1 MKIFEH
7 IENKDF
13 FKPLTSVNQQLYCDA
28 ADVLNAAAM
37 ERGNV
42 TEAEARAYIGM
53 MLSGRDDIPDSYEAS
68 IIYKKLRDCGWIDE
82 PEIGPG
88 GKPLMILNDDSVALM
103 TFLHELVDAYENL
116 NAYDIQ
122 NLHHM
127 ASLLATADDAY
138 PYRHFIQPMAQYAS
152 TLRAALSS
160 LRRNARN
167 MILDVVSQKSLGEL
181 VGYTKETAFGDIF
194 SEYFF
199 IKKHGFTSQYFTDVI
214 DWIREF
220 MADKKKMMRAAE
232 EYANRHDPDMLTAEE
247 HVRDIL
253 LTIIEF
259 LHSQFDDLMDD
270 IDDII
275 DQCWRRINVQL
286 VTYLTTGVD
295 DRALMANIM
304 KYMKELPSAT
314 IDEILSRYEQE
325 LDVFDFDIV
334 DESSVDLIRKKKVIT
349 DECYLEES
357 ALTEED
363 IARDNALLEAD
374 SRNNLYQGFE
384 FVDRCMD
391 SSGVFVPGPAD
402 IKTKDDVFAM
412 AHLLCFART
421 PNERYKVEY
430 TGKRIRTDYADITG
444 VIVTKN
450 EEW

>member
-1 MKIFEH
+1 
-7 IENKDF
+7 
-13 FKPLTSVNQQLYCDA
+13 
-28 ADVLNAAAM
+28 
-37 ERGNV
+37 
-42 TEAEARAYIGM
+42 
-53 MLSGRDDIPDSYEAS
+53 
-68 IIYKKLRDCGWIDE
+68 
-82 PEIGPG
+82 
-88 GKPLMILNDDSVALM
+88 
-103 TFLHELVDAYENL
+103 
-116 NAYDIQ
+116 
-122 NLHHM
+122 
-127 ASLLATADDAY
+127 
-138 PYRHFIQPMAQYAS
+138 
-152 TLRAALSS
+152 
-160 LRRNARN
+160 
-167 MILDVVSQKSLGEL
+167 
-181 VGYTKETAFGDIF
+181 
-194 SEYFF
+194 
-199 IKKHGFTSQYFTDVI
+199 
-214 DWIREF
+214 
-220 MADKKKMMRAAE
+220 
-232 EYANRHDPDMLTAEE
+232 
-247 HVRDIL
+247 
-253 LTIIEF
+253 
-259 LHSQFDDLMDD
+259 
-270 IDDII
+270 
-275 DQCWRRINVQL
+275 
-286 VTYLTTGVD
+286 
-295 DRALMANIM
+295 MANIM